1 MVTIEKYSLDN
12 LDFIVKEVTN
22 ILQNPGA
29 VILVPTETVYGL
41 IAKADDP
48 IAKERIYQLKKREEN
63 KRLGWFVPNWE
74 KVDKYGIMLNDIG
87 KNLAKKYFP
96 GPLTLIAPKDDGST
110 QSIRTPNHP
119 LLLAILQEIDCPLW
133 QTSANASGFPDAKNV
148 NDAISMLDG
157 EVDLAIDGGPLEKN
171 SSSSTIVSVIDST
184 PKILRQGNLVVE
196 I

>member
-12 LDFIVKEVTN
+12 LDFIVKKVTN

>member
-12 LDFIVKEVTN
+12 LDFIVKKVTN

-133 QTSANASGFPDAKNV
+133 QTSANASGFPDAENV

-171 SSSSTIVSVIDST
+171 SSSSTIISVIDST

>member
-171 SSSSTIVSVIDST
+171 SSSSTIISVVDST
-184 PKILRQGNLVVE
+184 PKILRQGTLVVE

>member
-12 LDFIVKEVTN
+12 LDFIVKKVTN

-74 KVDKYGIMLNDIG
+74 KVGKYGIMLNDIG

-171 SSSSTIVSVIDST
+171 SSSSTIISVIDST

>member
-110 QSIRTPNHP
+110 QSIRIPNHP

-171 SSSSTIVSVIDST
+171 SSSSTIISVVDST

>member
-171 SSSSTIVSVIDST
+171 SSSSTIISVIDST

>member
-41 IAKADDP
+41 IAKADDQ

-119 LLLAILQEIDCPLW
+119 LLLAILQKIDCPLW

-171 SSSSTIVSVIDST
+171 SSSSTIISVVDST

>member
-63 KRLGWFVPNWE
+63 KRLGWFVPSWE

-119 LLLAILQEIDCPLW
+119 LLLAILQKIDCPLW

-171 SSSSTIVSVIDST
+171 SSSSTIISVIDST

>member
-12 LDFIVKEVTN
+12 LGFIVKKVTN

-63 KRLGWFVPNWE
+63 KRLGWFVPSWE

>member
-12 LDFIVKEVTN
+12 LDFIVKKVTN

-63 KRLGWFVPNWE
+63 KRLGWFVPSWE

>member
-171 SSSSTIVSVIDST
+171 SSSSTIISVVDST

>member
-119 LLLAILQEIDCPLW
+119 LLLAILQ
-133 QTSANASGFPDAKNV
+133 
-148 NDAISMLDG
+148 
-157 EVDLAIDGGPLEKN
+157 
-171 SSSSTIVSVIDST
+171 VID
-184 PKILRQGNLVVE
+184 
-196 I
+196 

>member
-171 SSSSTIVSVIDST
+171 SSSSTIINVVDST

>member
-1 MVTIEKYSLDN
+1 
-12 LDFIVKEVTN
+12 
-22 ILQNPGA
+22 
-29 VILVPTETVYGL
+29 
-41 IAKADDP
+41 
-48 IAKERIYQLKKREEN
+48 
-63 KRLGWFVPNWE
+63 
-74 KVDKYGIMLNDIG
+74 MLNDIG

-171 SSSSTIVSVIDST
+171 SSSSTIISVIDST